1 MLRIGKGVIT
11 DHVDFSSTK
20 INKEFYEQK
29 FRVYSKSLSKNHQSL
44 IKHVY
49 EHLNL
54 EELKQLKL
62 NVKEARV
69 SDLPFLNA
77 CAECKKECDQEKDS
91 FKYHTCAYWIHDNA
105 SCYKLNLKYGKCCPN
120 CHYNHISNVED
131 DNNQGSN
138 HNQWEFERP
147 STCLNCHRFQ
157 INNNNTGAR

>member
-1 MLRIGKGVIT
+1 M
-11 DHVDFSSTK
+11 
-20 INKEFYEQK
+20 
-29 FRVYSKSLSKNHQSL
+29 YSKCLSEKHQSL

-62 NVKEARV
+62 NVEEARV

-77 CAECKKECDQEKDS
+77 CAECKKECYQEKDS

-131 DNNQGSN
+131 DNNQGEINTN
-138 HNQWEFERP
+138 HLKYNAYDDDISEFHNNVNSVNSENRFKTQTID
-147 STCLNCHRFQ
+147 SESCNTFVIKLNQ
-157 INNNNTGAR
+157 INHLE

>member
-1 MLRIGKGVIT
+1 M
-11 DHVDFSSTK
+11 
-20 INKEFYEQK
+20 
-29 FRVYSKSLSKNHQSL
+29 YSKSLSEKNQSL

-131 DNNQGSN
+131 DNNQGEINTN
-138 HNQWEFERP
+138 HLKYNAYDYDISEFHNNVNSVNSDNRSKTQTVDSE
-147 STCLNCHRFQ
+147 SCNTFVIKLNQ
-157 INNNNTGAR
+157 INHLE